1 MTKTKIFLI
10 KLAFIE
16 LLGKTNEKRVLCV
29 ILKSFQEFCNDL
41 KLFGIWF

>member
-16 LLGKTNEKRVLCV
+16 LLGKTNEKRVFFASLS
-29 ILKSFQEFCNDL
+29 KNF
-41 KLFGIWF
+41 